1 MECRR
6 AAWQCGSY
14 VRFVERWPERKLGD
28 VTTAVVWNDA
38 HGAGYEEYGIDI
50 DNAGRPLG
58 VELLH
63 RECRDA

>member
-14 VRFVERWPERKLGD
+14 VVFVARQQRGD
-28 VTTAVVWNDA
+28 GVTTVPISNETHSADPQ
-38 HGAGYEEYGIDI
+38 EYGIDI
-50 DNAGRPLG
+50 DRDGTPVG

-63 RECRDA
+63 RACYDD